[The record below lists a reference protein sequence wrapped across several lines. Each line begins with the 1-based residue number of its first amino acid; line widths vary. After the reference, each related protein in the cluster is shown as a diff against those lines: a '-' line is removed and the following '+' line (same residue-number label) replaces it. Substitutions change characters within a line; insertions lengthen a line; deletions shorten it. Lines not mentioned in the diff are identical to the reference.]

1 MGYRVG
7 DVLFITGRKS
17 DMIIVGGVN
26 IYPQDI
32 ETIVAE
38 HPMAVAGRI
47 AAIGVDDPELGTQ
60 KILLLFESR
69 SQDPAV
75 LADISSFA
83 RTEVAQRLNV
93 IVNQIVHVPAGWLIK
108 TSSGKIARIPNYRR
122 LAELE

>member
-1 MGYRVG
+1 M
-7 DVLFITGRKS
+7 
-17 DMIIVGGVN
+17 
-26 IYPQDI
+26 
-32 ETIVAE
+32 
-38 HPMAVAGRI
+38 
-47 AAIGVDDPELGTQ
+47 
-60 KILLLFESR
+60 
-69 SQDPAV
+69 QDPAV